1 MNEREILAY
10 LERGDAL
17 TIDMT
22 EAVRRGRAEL
32 LYAAPDAVLL
42 KTRGWLMLL
51 ACDTVE
57 AGVRALAHRDAS
69 CDGIVAHSEAAR
81 DAVKAVIPS
90 FTHVNPCWQAYYAGK
105 ELRPVPDVCEVRPFR
120 REDIPFLL
128 EHYDVIRSPEY
139 FEARI
144 DENELFAGYRDGK
157 LCAFIGFHDDG
168 SGGMLEVLP
177 EYRRLGIGSAMEVF
191 LHNEALR
198 RGWTPYGQIFVGNEA
213 SRKLQQS
220 LDMVMSDGE
229 IYWMHQEETTETV

>member
-1 MNEREILAY
+1 MNEQEILAY
-10 LERGDAL
+10 LERGGAL

-22 EAVRRGRAEL
+22 EAVRRGRSEL

-69 CDGIVAHSEAAR
+69 CDSIVAHSEAAR

-139 FEARI
+139 FEERI

-177 EYRRLGIGSAMEVF
+177 EFRRLGIGSALEVF

-220 LDMVMSDGE
+220 LHMVMSDGE
-229 IYWMHQEETTETV
+229 IYWMFEDRE